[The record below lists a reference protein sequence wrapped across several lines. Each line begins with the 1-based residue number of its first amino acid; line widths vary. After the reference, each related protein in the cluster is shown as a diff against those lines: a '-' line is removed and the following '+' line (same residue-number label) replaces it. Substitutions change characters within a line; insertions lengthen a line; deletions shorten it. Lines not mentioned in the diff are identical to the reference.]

1 MKGGLALLL
10 SPKKGK
16 GPDGESSGAEDSGE
30 GESLHKDAAAEVLA
44 AIKSS
49 DAGELSTALKNF
61 YDLCSS
67 EPGDEEDSE

>member
-1 MKGGLALLL
+1 MASGIALLL
-10 SPKKGK
+10 GKKPK
-16 GPDGESSGAEDSGE
+16 GESEEDSAGQSGE
-30 GESLHKDAAAEVLA
+30 GASLHKDAAAEVLA

>member
-1 MKGGLALLL
+1 MGGIALLL
-10 SPKKGK
+10 GKKK
-16 GPDGESSGAEDSGE
+16 PPMEDEAGESGE
-30 GESLHKDAAAEVLA
+30 GQSLHKDAAAEVLS

-67 EPGDEEDSE
+67 EPGGEEDSE